1 MKKITFLL
9 LLITSVLS
17 AQVNLQDFSA
27 AQNVAP
33 QDIFG
38 GFGGGLT
45 TTLDADPVNATN
57 QTGRID
63 LSAGGNV
70 WKGIFVRPQ
79 SNYIDLT
86 TIKTVSVN
94 VYSTTALYLKGKIQA
109 SQSGQGDIELPTSEQ
124 HTGSGWETL
133 TFTFSAATGEYYEF
147 VLFANVNSTGA
158 FIDPATLVAT
168 LYIDDVTAAQGSAIP
183 EPPTGPNVINV
194 DPTAA
199 WIGYANWFE
208 LPSNGGGFVAGG
220 GWGVSAL
227 KTELN
232 TTNITLKPNFN
243 TWEENPA
250 DDYWTTG
257 GVGTSVANKIFEAN
271 TFIENPSLN
280 GNDLIFFGNV
290 SSADMPSGYTVTAF
304 IKGLN
309 PSTGYSDDVGASVSI
324 TSTGDFSVSATAAQL
339 APGLIIQYGFQV
351 TGPIANPT
359 TENARQQAIGGIVV
373 GPSTLSTEDFNTVD
387 FNIYPNPTKNNWN
400 VKATQLVN
408 TVEVYDVLG
417 KSVLVKD
424 VNSSEFVIET
434 TNLNAGLYFAKLN
447 SDNGSKTIKLIKE

>member
-1 MKKITFLL
+1 MKKITYLF

-17 AQVNLQDFSA
+17 AQVNLQDFEA
-27 AQNVAP
+27 AQNVAA
-33 QDIFG
+33 QDIYG
-38 GFGGGLT
+38 GFGAGLT
-45 TTLDADPVNATN
+45 ATLDAAPDNAAN
-57 QTGRID
+57 QVGKIETTASGD
-63 LSAGGNV
+63 F

-79 SNYIDLT
+79 TNYMDLT
-86 TIKTVSVN
+86 TTKTVSVN
-94 VYSTTALYLKGKIQA
+94 VYSMTGIYLKGKIQA
-109 SQSGQGDIELPTSEQ
+109 GQSGQADIELPTSEA

-133 TFTFSAATGEYYEF
+133 TFTFTAATGEWNEF
-147 VLFANVNSTGA
+147 VLYANVDSSGNFVNPPTQG
-158 FIDPATLVAT
+158 ITV
-168 LYIDDVTAAQGSAIP
+168 YIDNVTAVEGSAIP
-183 EPPTGPNVINV
+183 AAPTGPNVINV

-199 WIGYANWFE
+199 WVGYANWFE
-208 LPSNGGGFVAGG
+208 LPSNGGGFAGG
-220 GWGVSAL
+220 GVWGVPDL

-271 TFIENPSLN
+271 TYIEDPALN
-280 GNDLIFFGNV
+280 GNDLTFFGNI
-290 SSADMPSGYTVTAF
+290 SSADIPSGYTVTAF

-351 TGPIANPT
+351 VGPIADPT

-373 GPSTLSTEDFNTVD
+373 VPATLSTEDFITTD

-400 VKATQLVN
+400 VKATQLVK

-417 KSVLVKD
+417 KLVVVKD

-434 TNLNAGLYFAKLN
+434 ATLNIGLYFAKL
-447 SDNGSKTIKLIKE
+447 SSENGSKTVKLIKE